1 MRAFLSIVFSMLL
14 AAQALAAI
22 EINQATEA
30 DLDGLRGLG
39 PATTRQILAER
50 EKAAFRTWAELL
62 ARIKGLGP
70 VKARE
75 LSAQGLRVNGEAFS
89 ERQTEAGG
97 QASP

>member
-1 MRAFLSIVFSMLL
+1 MRPLLSVVLSLL
-14 AAQALAAI
+14 MAGQAWAAV
-22 EINQATEA
+22 EINQASEA

-50 EKAAFRTWAELL
+50 EKAVFRSWPELL
-62 ARIKGLGP
+62 TRIKGLGP

-89 ERQTEAGG
+89 ARQPGG
-97 QASP
+97 GSQASP

>member
-1 MRAFLSIVFSMLL
+1 MRPLLTALLSLLL
-14 AAQALAAI
+14 AGQALAAI

-39 PATTRQILAER
+39 P
-50 EKAAFRTWAELL
+50 
-62 ARIKGLGP
+62 

-89 ERQTEAGG
+89 TRQTEVGG